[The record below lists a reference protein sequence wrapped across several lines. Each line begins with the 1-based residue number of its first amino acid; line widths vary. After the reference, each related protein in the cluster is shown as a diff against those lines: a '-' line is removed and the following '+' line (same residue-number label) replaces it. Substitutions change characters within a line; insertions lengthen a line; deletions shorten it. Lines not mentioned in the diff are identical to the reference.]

1 MKTVAIIVAG
11 GTGIRAAVGSTFGQ
25 VSEPKQFRPLGGRPM
40 IDRAIVPFLDHPR
53 VDAVIVVIHGDWV
66 DRYHGVIGER
76 DGLLAP
82 VPGGATR
89 QASVLAG
96 LEALADARPDRVL
109 IHDAARP
116 FVTATVIDR
125 VLDGLDQSAGVIP
138 ALPVVD
144 TLKRSGADGTI
155 AETVDRRGLFAA
167 QTPQGFAFDRILDAH
182 RRASSADQEFTD
194 DASIAEWAGLPVV
207 LVTGDPANRK
217 MTTPEDFEMA
227 EMQLAQPGPNAETRV
242 GTGFDVHR
250 FAPGGAVTLCGIT
263 IAHDF
268 GLLGHSDADV
278 GLHALTD
285 ALLGAIGDGDIG
297 SHFPPSDT
305 QWKAAPS
312 DQFLRHAGDLVAR
325 RGGAIVN
332 VDVTLICES
341 PKVGPHRE
349 AMRARIA
356 DILAI
361 AVERVSVKA
370 TTSEGLGFTGRREG
384 IAAQAVATV
393 SLQSVMPS

>member
-1 MKTVAIIVAG
+1 MKTIAIIVAG
-11 GTGIRAAVGSTFGQ
+11 GTGTRAIVGSRVGQ
-25 VSEPKQFRPLGGRPM
+25 VSEPKQFRLLGGRPM
-40 IDRAIVPFLDHPR
+40 IDRAITPFLDHPR
-53 VDAVIVVIHGDWV
+53 VDAVLVVINGDWM
-66 DRYHGVIGER
+66 DRYHSVVGER
-76 DGLLAP
+76 EGLLAP

-89 QASVLAG
+89 QASVCAG
-96 LEALADARPDRVL
+96 LEAVAPISPDKVL

-116 FVTATVIDR
+116 FVSATLIDR
-125 VLDGLDQSAGVIP
+125 TLDGLDHSTGAIP
-138 ALPVVD
+138 AFPVTD
-144 TLKRSGADGTI
+144 TLKRSKGDGLI
-155 AETVDRRGLFAA
+155 AETVDRHNLFAA
-167 QTPQGFAFDRILDAH
+167 QTPQGFGFAEILNAH
-182 RRASSADQEFTD
+182 RRARSLDSEFTD
-194 DASIAEWAGLPVV
+194 DASIAEWAGLPVA
-207 LVTGDPANRK
+207 LVTGDPANGK

-227 EMQLAQPGPNAETRV
+227 EMLLARHAPHPETRV

-263 IAHDF
+263 IPHDF

-297 SHFPPSDT
+297 SHFPPSDP
-305 QWKAAPS
+305 QWKAAAS
-312 DQFLRHAGDLVAR
+312 DQFLRHAAGLVAR

-341 PKVGPHRE
+341 PKIGRHRE

-361 AVERVSVKA
+361 TVERVSVKA

-384 IAAQAVATV
+384 IAAQAVATISV
-393 SLQSVMPS
+393 SSAERS